1 MYGPA
6 GPISGG
12 PGDPRTRAIIDGGI
26 AIPSAG
32 MLPTRPPPLMNST
45 PTAPGTPVLTRDAP
59 GTGRF
64 DPSAWQPPEGHS
76 IDRAALD
83 EFSTTAGELGLDHAQ
98 AERLLEL
105 HHKAAGGDRQRLES
119 MWNSWSEATQREFGD
134 QLPRVVAGIQ
144 YAVGS
149 DHDAAEFFRLLA
161 WSGVEHNP
169 SVLRVLHR
177 LSNQRRY

>member
-1 MYGPA
+1 
-6 GPISGG
+6 
-12 PGDPRTRAIIDGGI
+12 
-26 AIPSAG
+26 
-32 MLPTRPPPLMNST
+32 
-45 PTAPGTPVLTRDAP
+45 LTHDAP

-105 HHKAAGGDRQRLES
+105 HHKAAGGDRQRLETA
-119 MWNSWSEATQREFGD
+119 WNSWYAQTQREFGD
-134 QLPRVVAGIQ
+134 QLPRIVAGIQ

-149 DHDAAEFFRLLA
+149 DHDAARFFELLR
-161 WSGVEHNP
+161 WSGLEYEP
-169 SVLRVLHR
+169 SVLRVLHK
-177 LSNQRRY
+177 LSSGRRY